1 MRPFRIL
8 SLLIPILFLN
18 ACDSGGENRNTFPIN
33 SFLLQELA
41 AIDSL
46 PIAIFRT
53 RDQNGILDTAIIEKN
68 AFRKI
73 SMKLLDIDLQERKN
87 KKIYQELVLED
98 IQLGNISI
106 SYTTEE
112 ANAALK
118 KLELNTNVG
127 SNRIKSIFA
136 ERHDKEGDTLLIRK
150 ILWTTET
157 EMMVNTCYYKEGQL
171 LNNITERYNW
181 TIGN

>member
-8 SLLIPILFLN
+8 SLLIPVLFLN
-18 ACDSGGENRNTFPIN
+18 ACDSGGENRSNFPIS
-33 SFLLQELA
+33 SFLLHELA

-46 PIAIFRT
+46 PIAVFRT
-53 RDQNGILDTAIIEKN
+53 RDLHGISDTSIVEKK
-68 AFRKI
+68 AFRKL

-87 KKIYQELVLED
+87 RKIYQELVLED
-98 IQLGNISI
+98 LQLGNISI
-106 SYTTEE
+106 TYTTEN
-112 ANAALK
+112 ADAALK
-118 KLELNTNVG
+118 KLELNSNIG

-150 ILWTTET
+150 ILWTAET

-171 LNNITERYNW
+171 LSNITERYNW

>member
-1 MRPFRIL
+1 MGFFRFF
-8 SLLIPILFLN
+8 SLLICFQFLN
-18 ACDSGGENRNTFPIN
+18 SCNNGEESNNSFPIN
-33 SFLLQELA
+33 TFLSQELS

-46 PIAIFRT
+46 PIAVFRT
-53 RDQNGILDTAIIEKN
+53 RDKNGRSDTSIIEKKE
-68 AFRKI
+68 FRKL

-98 IQLGNISI
+98 LQLGNISI
-106 SYTTEE
+106 TYTTD
-112 ANAALK
+112 NPDAALR

-136 ERHDKEGDTLLIRK
+136 ERYDTEGDTLLIRK
-150 ILWTTET
+150 ILWTTST
-157 EMMVNTCYYKEGQL
+157 EMMVNTCYYKEGKL